1 MWARYS
7 NPAQQPK
14 SRPSLPSL
22 PSLQQLPQ
30 HGQARDVRV
39 SLPSANIPSIHTLPC
54 NPSPATSSIYSK
66 IPIHTLLSNP
76 FPPTPSVISNM
87 PITQPQ
93 EQTSTNVVEHKPG
106 HDLPLPITPSVSINQ
121 RAWSESEIEREEG
134 GNTQDRDSSEDDL
147 STPQYQTSNI
157 GKRAITQS
165 RFPPKFCIAQY

>member
-1 MWARYS
+1 MWAGYS

-22 PSLQQLPQ
+22 PSFQQLPQ
-30 HGQARDVRV
+30 HGQARDIRAP
-39 SLPSANIPSIHTLPC
+39 LPSANIPSIHTLPC

-76 FPPTPSVISNM
+76 SQPTPSIISNM

-93 EQTSTNVVEHKPG
+93 EHISTKVVEHKPRQ
-106 HDLPLPITPSVSINQ
+106 DCPLPIIPPVSINQ
-121 RAWSESEIEREEG
+121 RVWSESETEREEG
-134 GNTQDRDSSEDDL
+134 GNTQDRGSSEDDL

-157 GKRAITQS
+157 VKRAITQS
-165 RFPPKFCIAQY
+165 RFYP